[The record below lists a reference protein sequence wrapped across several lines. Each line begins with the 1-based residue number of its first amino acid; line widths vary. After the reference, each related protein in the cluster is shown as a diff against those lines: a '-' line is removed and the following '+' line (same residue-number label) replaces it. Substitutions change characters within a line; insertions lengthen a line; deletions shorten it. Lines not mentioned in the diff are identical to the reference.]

1 MKDKIAAYWGKL
13 TSIQKA
19 LVLGLLTTSLILY
32 STGLGVE
39 AILLAFAVVLVGGSA
54 ALLLGRESTLN
65 KFSAGA
71 VVGGFIV
78 LSLALMGMVEVL
90 SPLSFVIVLISG
102 IACLAA
108 YELFSGWNTFD
119 IGVGG
124 AVIASLVALAFTG
137 LVPVRGWVQPTVL
150 VLMASIAGYIIY
162 QLYGLIHINLPQ
174 ANLGE
179 YNFVYYPAMVLLAGV
194 VTMHLISILPVT
206 PVAYSIA
213 DVMDIPVSWVSSN
226 VLSPAMNWVGLG
238 TLPLPI
244 SALAYQT
251 TGEMEGTIY
260 TSFVD
265 EERRFDYI
273 PAKQQSTVNV
283 QVITPGAMAM
293 AIAPTTYVGHPIWV
307 SRTKP
312 YAVKHMELNLKAGGM
327 NIPVDV
333 LFNREQ
339 VTISSTYLIPSA
351 TALKEGQVS
360 NFVLMRM
367 PKGTYKVRFSVVSLD
382 DENVRIHVSKPV
394 VA

>member
-1 MKDKIAAYWGKL
+1 MKDKIANYWGKL
-13 TSIQKA
+13 TAIQKA

-32 STGLGVE
+32 SAGLGVE

-65 KFSAGA
+65 KFSVGV

-78 LSLALMGMVEVL
+78 LSLALMGTVEVL

-108 YELFSGWNTFD
+108 YDLFSGWNTFD
-119 IGVGG
+119 VGVGG

-137 LVPVRGWVQPTVL
+137 LVPVRGWVHPTVL
-150 VLMASIAGYIIY
+150 VLMASIIGYIIY
-162 QLYGLIHINLPQ
+162 QLYNLVHIKLPQ

-194 VTMHLISILPVT
+194 VTMHAISLIPVT
-206 PVAYSIA
+206 PAAYCIA
-213 DVMDIPVSWVSSN
+213 DVVDIPVTWVSSN
-226 VLSPAMNWVGLG
+226 VLSPVMNWVGLG

-244 SALAYQT
+244 SALPLQA

-260 TSFVD
+260 TSFAE
-265 EERRFDYI
+265 EERRFTYI

-283 QVITPGAMAM
+283 QVITPGAMA
-293 AIAPTTYVGHPIWV
+293 IAPTAYVGNPIWV
-307 SRTKP
+307 SRTRP
-312 YAVKHMELNLKAGGM
+312 YAVKHMTLNLKAGGM
-327 NIPVDV
+327 SIPVDV
-333 LFNREQ
+333 LYNREQ
-339 VTISSTYLIPSA
+339 ATISSTYLIPSA

>member
-1 MKDKIAAYWGKL
+1 MKDKITNYWGKL
-13 TSIQKA
+13 TGIQKA
-19 LVLGLLTTSLILY
+19 LVLGLMTTSLILY
-32 STGLGVE
+32 SAGLGVE
-39 AILLAFAVVLVGGSA
+39 ALLLAFAVVLVGGSA
-54 ALLLGRESTLN
+54 ALLIGRDSTLN

-78 LSLALMGMVEVL
+78 LSLALMGTVEL
-90 SPLSFVIVLISG
+90 MTPISLVIVLISG
-102 IACLAA
+102 IAYLAA
-108 YELFSGWNTFD
+108 YELFSGWDTFD
-119 IGVGG
+119 VGVGG

-150 VLMASIAGYIIY
+150 VLMASIVGYIIY
-162 QLYGLIHINLPQ
+162 QLYGLLHINLPQ

-179 YNFVYYPAMVLLAGV
+179 YNFVYYPAMVLLAGI
-194 VTMHLISILPVT
+194 VTMHAISILPVT

-213 DVMDIPVSWVSSN
+213 DVVDIPVSWVSSN

-238 TLPLPI
+238 TLPLPD
-244 SALAYQT
+244 SAFPYQAT
-251 TGEMEGTIY
+251 EKMEGTIY
-260 TSFVD
+260 TSFAE

-273 PAKQQSTVNV
+273 PARQQSTVNV
-283 QVITPGAMAM
+283 QVITPGAM

-312 YAVKHMELNLKAGGM
+312 YAVKHMEMNLKAGGM
-327 NIPVDV
+327 SIPVDV

-339 VTISSTYLIPSA
+339 ATISSTYLIPSA

-360 NFVLMRM
+360 NFVLMKM